1 MKRSERIKA
10 ISSIMELVS
19 QYGYCNYLLGK
30 NMRDDEKIQ
39 QLEHQQN
46 DIYSIIRYELYAMI
60 DRLEKEE
67 REEINYV
74 KF

>member
-10 ISSIMELVS
+10 INSIMELVS

-30 NMRDDEKIQ
+30 NITDDEKFI

-46 DIYSIIRYELYAMI
+46 EIYSIIRFELYAMI

-67 REEINYV
+67 REEN
-74 KF
+74 

>member
-10 ISSIMELVS
+10 INSIMELVS

-30 NMRDDEKIQ
+30 NMGDDEKYN
-39 QLEHQQN
+39 LLYHNQN
-46 DIYSIIRYELYAMI
+46 ETYSIIRFELYAMI

-67 REEINYV
+67 REEN
-74 KF
+74 